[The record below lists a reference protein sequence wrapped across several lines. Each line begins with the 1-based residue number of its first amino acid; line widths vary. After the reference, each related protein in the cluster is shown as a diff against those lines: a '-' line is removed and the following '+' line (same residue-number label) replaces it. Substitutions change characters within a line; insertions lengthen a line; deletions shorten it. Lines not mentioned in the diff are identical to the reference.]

1 MPELTKYLKCV
12 MLHCLS
18 DAWGDGQVATS
29 QCKLLDA
36 KGKPDYSLVGR
47 EEGGI
52 SAACFRWITFYQ
64 HTFSINQACR
74 KNSNT
79 GEGCK
84 HQSLKFALED
94 MGTKIQ
100 DSVIY
105 DEAHHET
112 WYPCLR

>member
-1 MPELTKYLKCV
+1 MLKV
-12 MLHCLS
+12 SQIKVWLVERKVAFQPPVL
-18 DAWGDGQVATS
+18 DGS
-29 QCKLLDA
+29 
-36 KGKPDYSLVGR
+36 R
-47 EEGGI
+47 
-52 SAACFRWITFYQ
+52 FYQ

-112 WYPCLR
+112 